1 MHLEA
6 PRPAKEG
13 SGLSVST
20 PEMGAGGTGPEFQKQ
35 ELNLAPCFH
44 CYMKSRGLVTFPRP
58 CRRRGPALRPTRPH
72 CPWAQ
77 AED

>member
-44 CYMKSRGLVTFPRP
+44 CYMKSRGLVTSPMQEE
-58 CRRRGPALRPTRPH
+58 GPSPPSHPAPLPLGSG
-72 CPWAQ
+72 
-77 AED
+77 